1 MKFDPTTE
9 IENGIAHRIIQNTV
23 KNTNGKVIFSS
34 HAKGRMQERNYS
46 PQDVQYILLNGK
58 ITGKEF
64 NEKNRTWAYTLRG
77 DDLEGDEGGV
87 VTAIISEWTSIIIT
101 VLS

>member
-1 MKFDPTTE
+1 MKFDPVVE
-9 IENGIAHRIIQNTV
+9 IENEIAHRIIRNTV
-23 KNTNGKVIFSS
+23 ENTSGKVIFSK
-34 HAKGRMQERNYS
+34 HAKDRMRERNYS
-46 PQDVQYILLNGK
+46 PQDVQYILLKGK

-64 NEKNRTWAYTLRG
+64 NERTRTWAYTLRG

-87 VTAIISEWTSIIIT
+87 VTAIIDEWSSIIIT